1 MNRFI
6 LLITCAVLPFFS
18 FSQNTTVYKC
28 VIKGVPTFSQ
38 TPCSKDAEQITLKE
52 INIIE
57 AYKSPT
63 QANNVT
69 DSSVDNFLEVQQIE
83 REISKLQLTLKQT
96 EKTYQEQVKQA
107 SYVTQDQAN
116 RLGASSI
123 ADAIAKKTA
132 PITSAYESKVT
143 RTQQQIDALRQRKQL
158 LSQIIP

>member
-158 LSQIIP
+158 ISQIP

>member
-158 LSQIIP
+158 LSQIP

>member
-6 LLITCAVLPFFS
+6 LLITCTALPFFS
-18 FSQNTTVYKC
+18 FSQNITVYKC

-83 REISKLQLTLKQT
+83 REISKLQFTLKQT

-158 LSQIIP
+158 LSQIP

>member
-6 LLITCAVLPFFS
+6 LLITCTALPFFS

-38 TPCSKDAEQITLKE
+38 TPCAKNAEVITVKE
-52 INIIE
+52 TNIIE
-57 AYKSPT
+57 AYKSSTPS
-63 QANNVT
+63 NNIT

-96 EKTYQEQVKQA
+96 EKAYQEQVQQA

-158 LSQIIP
+158 LSQIP

>member
-1 MNRFI
+1 
-6 LLITCAVLPFFS
+6 VLPFFS

-158 LSQIIP
+158 LSQIP

>member
-1 MNRFI
+1 MHSA
-6 LLITCAVLPFFS
+6 TFFS

-83 REISKLQLTLKQT
+83 REISKLLLTLKQT

-158 LSQIIP
+158 LSQIP

>member
-83 REISKLQLTLKQT
+83 REISKLLLTLKQT

-158 LSQIIP
+158 LSQIP

>member
-63 QANNVT
+63 QANNVI

-158 LSQIIP
+158 LSQIP

>member
-6 LLITCAVLPFFS
+6 LLFTCAVLPFFS

-63 QANNVT
+63 QSNNVI

-158 LSQIIP
+158 LSQIP

>member
-96 EKTYQEQVKQA
+96 EKTYLEQVKQA

-158 LSQIIP
+158 LSQIP

>member
-1 MNRFI
+1 M
-6 LLITCAVLPFFS
+6 LPFFS

-96 EKTYQEQVKQA
+96 EKTYLEQVKQA

-158 LSQIIP
+158 LSQIP